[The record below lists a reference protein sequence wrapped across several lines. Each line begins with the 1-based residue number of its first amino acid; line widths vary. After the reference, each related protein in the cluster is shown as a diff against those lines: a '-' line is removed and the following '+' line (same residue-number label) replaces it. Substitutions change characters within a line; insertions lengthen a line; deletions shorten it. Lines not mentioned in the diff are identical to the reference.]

1 MFGALFRQAQ
11 RQVESTISVAVDKV
25 LMTIPFLVAVAFGA
39 AALTIRLMRDLGSEL
54 GLLAMAGLFA
64 VAGLIYAAI
73 SAMRTP
79 RVAEV
84 EAVAAEE
91 AEQVDP
97 ATRTLD
103 DSDKE
108 LLSTALSSLG
118 PIALP
123 FVLRFVMRNLPILIA
138 IAAAA
143 YVFTRHTGESDA
155 DLSAAG
161 AAATGDA
168 AAPI

>member
-103 DSDKE
+103 DF
-108 LLSTALSSLG
+108 G
-118 PIALP
+118 
-123 FVLRFVMRNLPILIA
+123 
-138 IAAAA
+138 
-143 YVFTRHTGESDA
+143 
-155 DLSAAG
+155 
-161 AAATGDA
+161 
-168 AAPI
+168 